1 VVALTTAVATEPG
14 SSPNSWTASVLISDT
29 TRCGP
34 HCSSTWDIT
43 VSDLRRVGG
52 QYRVAACEP
61 SQFQP
66 VHDRASGVVLRAGEN
81 AVLDPAPQ
89 SVIADTEVSGGMLYS
104 NLRHI
109 GHSTT
114 AYAEGGATA
123 VGSSLMALGATM
135 HTFAVQL
142 ADVDRGVY
150 EELALRVARHPS
162 ETEAFMI
169 TRVLAYCL
177 EYEEGIVFSEGIS
190 SADEPAV
197 LVRDLTGRLTA
208 WIEVGAP
215 DADRLHYGSKL
226 ADRTAV
232 YTHRDPDKVMA
243 PWAGKR
249 IHEAESITL
258 HSFDPGFVDSA
269 VAALERRNTMTVSV
283 TERELYLDINGT
295 SVSTAIH
302 DRPLGV

>member
-1 VVALTTAVATEPG
+1 MTA
-14 SSPNSWTASVLISDT
+14 
-29 TRCGP
+29 
-34 HCSSTWDIT
+34 
-43 VSDLRRVGG
+43 
-52 QYRVAACEP
+52 
-61 SQFQP
+61 
-66 VHDRASGVVLRAGEN
+66 N
-81 AVLDPAPQ
+81 AEED
-89 SVIADTEVSGGMLYS
+89 E
-104 NLRHI
+104 
-109 GHSTT
+109 
-114 AYAEGGATA
+114 TA
-123 VGSSLMALGATM
+123 VGSSLMALGVTM

-269 VAALERRNTMTVSV
+269 VAALARRNTMTVSV